1 MDTSVKHTDGAA
13 TQAPVEAQAPE
24 PEAQAEAKPEPAAKA
39 ATKASP
45 AGRTRRP
52 SESLSREPADA
63 APEPDPG
70 SIAPSLEAILISADR
85 PIAPSKLADAL
96 APTHPGATSAT
107 IKAAVE
113 LLNAA
118 YAEHGRAFAIEPVSG
133 GLRIMTRPEHAEVLA
148 RFHGQRAQTRLTRA
162 AVETLAIVAYQQP
175 ITRAKI
181 EVIRG
186 VACGEVLK
194 TLIERRMVTI
204 VGRAEELGRP
214 MLYGTTR
221 QFLEAFG
228 LASLKDLPPPAEFAL
243 A

>member
-13 TQAPVEAQAPE
+13 TQAPLEPQAPE
-24 PEAQAEAKPEPAAKA
+24 AEAQAEAKPEAPVKA
-39 ATKASP
+39 GP
-45 AGRTRRP
+45 AGRNRRP
-52 SESLSREPADA
+52 SESLSREPLAQV
-63 APEPDPG
+63 PEPDPA

-85 PIAPSKLADAL
+85 PIAPSKLAEAL
-96 APTHPGATSAT
+96 APTHPGVVGST

-133 GLRIMTRPEHAEVLA
+133 GLRIMTRPEHADVLA

-181 EVIRG
+181 ERIRG

-221 QFLEAFG
+221 QFLESFG

-243 A
+243 S

>member
-1 MDTSVKHTDGAA
+1 MDTSVKHTDGAP
-13 TQAPVEAQAPE
+13 TQTPAE
-24 PEAQAEAKPEPAAKA
+24 PKPG
-39 ATKASP
+39 
-45 AGRTRRP
+45 GRARRP
-52 SESLSREPADA
+52 SEVLAPDA
-63 APEPDPG
+63 PSHDTQPEPDAA
-70 SIAPSLEAILISADR
+70 SIAASLEAILISADR
-85 PIAPSKLADAL
+85 PIAPGKLAEAL
-96 APTHPGATSAT
+96 APTHPGVTGTT

-113 LLNAA
+113 YLNAA
-118 YAEHGRAFAIEPVSG
+118 YAQHGRAFSIEPASG

-148 RFHGQRAQTRLTRA
+148 CFHGQRAQTRLTRA

-175 ITRAKI
+175 ITRAKV